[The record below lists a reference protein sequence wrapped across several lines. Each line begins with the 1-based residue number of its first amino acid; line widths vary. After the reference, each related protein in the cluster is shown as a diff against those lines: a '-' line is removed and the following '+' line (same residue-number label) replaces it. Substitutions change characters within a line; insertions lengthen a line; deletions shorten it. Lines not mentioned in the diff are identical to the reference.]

1 MNGTDTVDLLQQV
14 SKGLHMAIFSFDD
27 LIGDVRNPALRKV
40 LEESRDD
47 HKRLLNEN
55 SNILKGYHQND
66 RDIGAMTKLMAHM
79 SADMKLD
86 INYSDRVIANIITKG
101 CDTGIRN
108 LRKYVNEY
116 AASDLAA
123 VDTAR
128 KLVTVEEN
136 LKDNIAM
143 YL

>member
-79 SADMKLD
+79 IADMKLD
-86 INYSDRVIANIITKG
+86 INDSDRVIANIITKG

-116 AASDLAA
+116 ASSDLAA

>member
-1 MNGTDTVDLLQQV
+1 MNGTDTVDLLQQI
-14 SKGLHMAIFSFDD
+14 SKGLHMAMFSFDD

-55 SNILKGYHQND
+55 SNILKGYHRSD
-66 RDIGAMTKLMAHM
+66 RDLSAMTKLMAHM

-86 INYSDRVIANIITKG
+86 MEDSDRVIANIITRG

-108 LRKYVNEY
+108 LRKYTNEY
-116 AASDLAA
+116 AASDPAA
-123 VDTAR
+123 VDTAG

-136 LKDNIAM
+136 LRDNIAM

>member
-1 MNGTDTVDLLQQV
+1 
-14 SKGLHMAIFSFDD
+14 
-27 LIGDVRNPALRKV
+27 
-40 LEESRDD
+40 
-47 HKRLLNEN
+47 
-55 SNILKGYHQND
+55 
-66 RDIGAMTKLMAHM
+66 MTKLMAHM

-86 INYSDRVIANIITKG
+86 INDSDRVIANIITKG

-123 VDTAR
+123 IDTAR

>member
-14 SKGLHMAIFSFDD
+14 SKGLHMAMFSFDD

-55 SNILKGYHQND
+55 SNILKGYHRND

-79 SADMKLD
+79 SSDMKLD
-86 INYSDRVIANIITKG
+86 MEDSDRVIANIITKG

-143 YL
+143 YM

>member
-66 RDIGAMTKLMAHM
+66 RDIGTMTKLMAHM

-86 INYSDRVIANIITKG
+86 INDSDRVIANIITKG

>member
-1 MNGTDTVDLLQQV
+1 M
-14 SKGLHMAIFSFDD
+14 
-27 LIGDVRNPALRKV
+27 RNPALRKV

-86 INYSDRVIANIITKG
+86 INDSDRVIANIITKG

>member
-1 MNGTDTVDLLQQV
+1 MNTYNRY
-14 SKGLHMAIFSFDD
+14 K
-27 LIGDVRNPALRKV
+27 
-40 LEESRDD
+40 
-47 HKRLLNEN
+47 
-55 SNILKGYHQND
+55 ND
-66 RDIGAMTKLMAHM
+66 RDLAWK
-79 SADMKLD
+79 
-86 INYSDRVIANIITKG
+86 IIL
-101 CDTGIRN
+101 DTGIRN

-128 KLVTVEEN
+128 KLVTVEDN

>member
-14 SKGLHMAIFSFDD
+14 SKGLHMAMFSFDD

-55 SNILKGYHQND
+55 SNILKGYHRSD
-66 RDIGAMTKLMAHM
+66 RDISAMAKFMAHM

-86 INYSDRVIANIITKG
+86 MEDSDRVIANIITKG

-116 AASDLAA
+116 AASDPAA

-128 KLVTVEEN
+128 KLVTAEEEP
-136 LKDNIAM
+136 KDNIAI

>member
-1 MNGTDTVDLLQQV
+1 MNTYNRY
-14 SKGLHMAIFSFDD
+14 K
-27 LIGDVRNPALRKV
+27 
-40 LEESRDD
+40 
-47 HKRLLNEN
+47 
-55 SNILKGYHQND
+55 ND
-66 RDIGAMTKLMAHM
+66 RDLAWK
-79 SADMKLD
+79 
-86 INYSDRVIANIITKG
+86 IIL
-101 CDTGIRN
+101 DTGIRN